1 MPLFA
6 GIFSFISFLTVF
18 TTFACHVY
26 EYHNQQIWEDSYI
39 EFIKCIADGAAQGKK
54 WNSNY
59 CSVKHRPDLG
69 VIELELASLFGT
81 GIAMSSWTWT
91 SNTLQTWQK
100 LWRRITR
107 RNRHPELSHY
117 KTIRRM
123 KNRIA
128 PAVLYPAIP
137 EVQMDAIMKAGE
149 AIQACGSNMREH
161 VDENE
166 EPLKLKSIS
175 ELTPQERIS

>member
-1 MPLFA
+1 MSPVCR
-6 GIFSFISFLTVF
+6 FLLSS
-18 TTFACHVY
+18 
-26 EYHNQQIWEDSYI
+26 QR
-39 EFIKCIADGAAQGKK
+39 CIAERVVQEQAWK
-54 WNSNY
+54 SH
-59 CSVKHRPDLG
+59 CEVKDRPELG
-69 VIELELASLFGT
+69 IIELELASLFGT

-107 RNRHPELSHY
+107 KRRHPELSHY
-117 KTIRRM
+117 KTIKRM

-137 EVQMDAIMKAGE
+137 EVQMDAIINAGE
-149 AIQACGSNMREH
+149 AIQARTAKIRDQE
-161 VDENE
+161 DENE

-175 ELTPQERIS
+175 ELTPQDRIS